1 MKHNDN
7 ISAKPESFSCSPSLT
22 QWHRAQQIFRETVV
36 VLARADHIIC
46 VLIWSLC
53 LTLFNRPCWLFSVV
67 SIWVFLHVHVEPET
81 NLCLLT
87 NIQLL
92 IPAWMRLV
100 KSELGFCFF
109 FFSTFKT
116 LIFLKDNHSTHKRQS
131 CDYRGK
137 TGWLSDE
144 RRQYQSR
151 PIWGHQHEI
160 WFHKTN
166 AVSFLM
172 CLTFTV
178 NEKVL
183 IARWHF
189 FIIWFQKV

>member
-1 MKHNDN
+1 MMNASSTVDLWVSWTYTVMFLNCQNTQITLGTYTGLLSN
-7 ISAKPESFSCSPSLT
+7 I
-22 QWHRAQQIFRETVV
+22 RG
-36 VLARADHIIC
+36 
-46 VLIWSLC
+46 
-53 LTLFNRPCWLFSVV
+53 
-67 SIWVFLHVHVEPET
+67 
-81 NLCLLT
+81 
-87 NIQLL
+87 
-92 IPAWMRLV
+92 IPAWLRFLLLLHE
-100 KSELGFCFF
+100 KSESGFSNIWDIK
-109 FFSTFKT
+109 FSEGRTCW
-116 LIFLKDNHSTHKRQS
+116 THKRQS

-144 RRQYQSR
+144 GRQYQSR

-183 IARWHF
+183 IALWHF